1 MKGKKSVFFLA
12 LCLFLMILTGCSD
25 MMNTPSRR
33 VEEFLGKYQMM
44 DQEVVKD
51 LDKTIEESNYSEEGK
66 EEYKNLM
73 QKQYQNLTYK
83 IKNEQTDGYQATV
96 EVEIEV
102 FDYANALEKANDY
115 IKEYEEE
122 FQEDEKKSSA
132 KKKEEYKIKQ
142 LKAVTDKAHYTIN
155 FSLTK
160 DDKRWK
166 LNPISDVDVEKIHGL
181 YPSF

>member
-1 MKGKKSVFFLA
+1 
-12 LCLFLMILTGCSD
+12 
-25 MMNTPSRR
+25 
-33 VEEFLGKYQMM
+33 
-44 DQEVVKD
+44 
-51 LDKTIEESNYSEEGK
+51 
-66 EEYKNLM
+66 M

-83 IKNEQTDGYQATV
+83 IKNEQTDGDQATV